1 VNEMITQ
8 PCFVLS
14 SDGEEGSLTLADG
27 SMLHVR
33 PAQQADARALQHF
46 YDGLSA
52 GSRYQRFFGFLIV
65 LTEERARAFTQLDSA
80 DGLALIALDPA
91 DPERIVAVVGYGREA
106 GAERADYAAA
116 VADDWQGRGLGLAL
130 TRRLVA
136 AARRRG
142 VRQLTAAMLPQNARM
157 RGVFDALGLAMRG
170 EWEDGFV
177 RIDLYLGPIER
188 VDLPQHA
195 SAAAD

>member
-1 VNEMITQ
+1 
-8 PCFVLS
+8 
-14 SDGEEGSLTLADG
+14 
-27 SMLHVR
+27 MLHVR
-33 PAQQADARALQHF
+33 PAQQADARALQRF

-80 DGLALIALDPA
+80 DGLALIALDPV
-91 DPERIVAVVGYGREA
+91 DPERIVGVVGYGREA

-142 VRQLTAAMLPQNARM
+142 IQQLSAAMLPQNARM

-177 RIDLYLGPIER
+177 RIDLYLGPTAR
-188 VDLPQHA
+188 TDLPQHA
-195 SAAAD
+195 AAAAD